1 MQKKNS
7 AFTQNKHVPKGFTI
21 IHEDVDIIVINKN
34 SGLLTIGTETERT
47 NTAYSLLTNYVQ
59 KGNPKS
65 KNRVFIVHRLDR
77 DTSGLLIFAK
87 NEKSK
92 RFLQDNWQDF
102 SKTYYAVVQGVLPD
116 KKGEITSYLIENNA
130 YKVYSTKNTAEG
142 KFAKT
147 GYTVLKESQTKSL
160 VEITLYTGRKN
171 QIRVHFSEMNHPIT
185 GDKTYGQ
192 AEPNIT
198 RLCLHSASIQF
209 VHPYSKDKMG
219 FTTDVPSYFKSLV
232 T

>member
-1 MQKKNS
+1 MHNKTNR
-7 AFTQNKHVPKGFTI
+7 FTPNKHVPKGFTI
-21 IHEDVDIIVINKN
+21 VYEDIDIIVINKN
-34 SGLLTIGTETERT
+34 SGLLTIGTEKERIQ
-47 NTAYSLLTNYVQ
+47 TAYSLLTNYVQ

-87 NEKSK
+87 HEKAK

-102 SKTYYAVVQGVLPD
+102 TKTYYAIVHGVLTK

-130 YKVYSTKNTAEG
+130 YRVFSTTNTAEG

-147 GYTVLKESQTKSL
+147 GYEVLKESESKSL
-160 VEITLYTGRKN
+160 VEVTLYTGRKN
-171 QIRVHFSEMNHPIT
+171 QIRVHFSEMNHPVC
-185 GDKTYGQ
+185 GDTLYG
-192 AEPNIT
+192 NIKSDGN

-209 VHPYSKDKMG
+209 VHPYSKEKMI
-219 FTTDVPSYFKSLV
+219 FKTEIPSYFKSLV
-232 T
+232 